1 MSFNKPFKI
10 KYQKNK
16 QSYSLQNQ
24 PTNKT
29 DHKSKPMEGH
39 FKCN

>member
-1 MSFNKPFKI
+1 MAFGKTFKI
-10 KYQKNK
+10 KYKKNK
-16 QSYSLQNQ
+16 QSYSFQDQ
-24 PTNKT
+24 PTNIT